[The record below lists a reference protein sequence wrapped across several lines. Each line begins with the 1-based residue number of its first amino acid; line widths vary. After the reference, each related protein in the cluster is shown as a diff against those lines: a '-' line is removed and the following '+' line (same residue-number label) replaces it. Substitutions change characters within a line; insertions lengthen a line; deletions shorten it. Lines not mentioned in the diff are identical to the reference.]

1 MNFEVSFYPVLFYP
15 RPLSSLPIIL
25 LLFYHLS
32 RILQWVSVLPL
43 SLHSTIFLLIQTV
56 VSVRMDQRPLFTFH
70 NVSIN
75 TVQTQPGILPMSD
88 FTFHNVSINTSETMA
103 KQYVGTFFTF
113 HNVSINTRNFKVNL
127 IFTQSLHST
136 MFLLIQVLWL
146 WLLTHTIVTLHST
159 MFLLIRGL
167 SALQWLLQISLH
179 STMFLLIHSSVRS
192 DSSVILLYIPQCFY

>member
-1 MNFEVSFYPVLFYP
+1 
-15 RPLSSLPIIL
+15 
-25 LLFYHLS
+25 
-32 RILQWVSVLPL
+32 
-43 SLHSTIFLLIQTV
+43 
-56 VSVRMDQRPLFTFH
+56 MDQRPLFTFH

-136 MFLLIQVLWL
+136 MFLLIQVL
-146 WLLTHTIVTLHST
+146 
-159 MFLLIRGL
+159 
-167 SALQWLLQISLH
+167 
-179 STMFLLIHSSVRS
+179 
-192 DSSVILLYIPQCFY
+192 